1 MDMDENVFKRETAD
15 QLTNRIA
22 DRLGERQQ
30 KLEQMAEW
38 ERTSSKPKVKPLY
51 YFSAIA
57 ACVVV
62 VVLLWPASELSP
74 IEELGIDV
82 PTMTEYRAA
91 SPDVTR
97 IGELIEKEKYAEAL
111 VLTEKVLINSDKVIE
126 ELGSIPEMWDNEEEM
141 LYEDELERVKNSELR
156 WTYIYLLV
164 QLGRNKEACKELK
177 TYLKEPQYC
186 EHEEEAKR
194 LLEKLKK

>member
-1 MDMDENVFKRETAD
+1 MEKDVFIREMAD
-15 QLTNRIA
+15 PLTNRIA

-38 ERTSSKPKVKPLY
+38 ECSSKKSKMRTLY
-51 YFSAIA
+51 YLSAIA

-62 VVLLWPASELSP
+62 VMLLWPASGLST
-74 IEELGIDV
+74 IEELGIGV

-91 SPDVTR
+91 SPDITR
-97 IGELIEKEKYAEAL
+97 IEELIDKEKYAEAL
-111 VLTEKVLINSDKVIE
+111 VLTEKVLINSDKIIE
-126 ELGSIPEMWDNEEEM
+126 ELGSVPEMRDNEEEM
-141 LYEDELERVKNSELR
+141 LYENELERVKNSELR

-164 QLGRNKEACKELK
+164 QLERDKEACKELK

-186 EHEEEAKR
+186 EHEEAARK
-194 LLEKLKK
+194 LLEKFKK